1 MDKMTSRERFR
12 KALNHQEPDRVPID
26 VGQDF
31 HNGIHEVAY
40 RNLLAFLGEEDDIR
54 LYDRIQH
61 LAVCKESILERLH
74 ADTRYVFAN
83 APSNWQIKV
92 HADSSWAD
100 EWGVVRKNVGLY
112 DESIQCPL
120 AGASIDEIKSYQ
132 MPDPVDPARF
142 TGLKERAKELYEGTQ
157 YAIIGGSAA
166 SLFYLS
172 SELMGFQEYM
182 ERLALEP
189 QVIEI
194 LVDRI
199 LEWEIKFFDKYL
211 EQVGEYVE
219 LVWMGDDWGMQ
230 SGPIMNPKIF
240 KKLFMP
246 RYKEFTHFVKSK
258 TQAKIAL
265 HSCGSILWAME
276 DLYEA
281 GVDVIHPLQATAF
294 DMGDPEKI
302 KKSFGNKLVFYSNLS
317 NQSIIPH
324 GTPEDVIKEVR
335 DKIKILAPGGGY
347 IISGGH
353 NIQADVPP
361 QNILALFDTAYQ
373 EGHYPIHN

>member
-1 MDKMTSRERFR
+1 MNDMTSRERFR

-40 RNLLAFLGEEDDIR
+40 RNLLAYLGEEGDIR

-61 LAVCKESILERLH
+61 LAVCKKSILERLH
-74 ADTRYVFAN
+74 ADTRYVFAS
-83 APSNWQIKV
+83 APSNWQLKV
-92 HADSSWAD
+92 HADSSWVD

-120 AGASIDEIKSYQ
+120 AGASIDEIKNYQ
-132 MPDPVDPARF
+132 MPDPVDPTRF
-142 TGLKERAKELYEGTQ
+142 AGLKERAKELYEGTQ

-199 LEWEIKFFDKYL
+199 LEWEIQFFEKYL
-211 EQVGEYVE
+211 EQVGW
-219 LVWMGDDWGMQ
+219 L
-230 SGPIMNPKIF
+230 
-240 KKLFMP
+240 
-246 RYKEFTHFVKSK
+246 
-258 TQAKIAL
+258 
-265 HSCGSILWAME
+265 C
-276 DLYEA
+276 
-281 GVDVIHPLQATAF
+281 
-294 DMGDPEKI
+294 
-302 KKSFGNKLVFYSNLS
+302 
-317 NQSIIPH
+317 
-324 GTPEDVIKEVR
+324 
-335 DKIKILAPGGGY
+335 
-347 IISGGH
+347 
-353 NIQADVPP
+353 
-361 QNILALFDTAYQ
+361 
-373 EGHYPIHN
+373 

>member
-1 MDKMTSRERFR
+1 MNDMTSRERFR

-40 RNLLAFLGEEDDIR
+40 RNLLAYLGEEDDIR

-199 LEWEIKFFDKYL
+199 LEWEIQFFEKYL
-211 EQVGEYVE
+211 EQVGKYVE

-240 KKLFMP
+240 KKYLCLVIRIYSFCKIQNPSKNCFALLRLSPLGYGRFM
-246 RYKEFTHFVKSK
+246 KLELMSFTLCKRLPLIWGIRKKSK
-258 TQAKIAL
+258 RVLAINWFFIPTFPINPSFPMVL
-265 HSCGSILWAME
+265 
-276 DLYEA
+276 
-281 GVDVIHPLQATAF
+281 P
-294 DMGDPEKI
+294 
-302 KKSFGNKLVFYSNLS
+302 KK
-317 NQSIIPH
+317 
-324 GTPEDVIKEVR
+324 
-335 DKIKILAPGGGY
+335 
-347 IISGGH
+347 
-353 NIQADVPP
+353 
-361 QNILALFDTAYQ
+361 
-373 EGHYPIHN
+373 